1 MFRRLM
7 TRSLLAISVLLM
19 VWHSCL
25 SPVQAAIDSNSNP
38 VNPKLEAEVL
48 QIIRQHPEVLIESV
62 QAYQRQQ
69 QQQQQ
74 QEQQSFS
81 STLKTRPQTIIAE
94 SPTTGSLAQKN
105 VLLEFSDFQC
115 PYCGQAYKTVKEFME
130 IHQDEVT
137 LVYKHF
143 PLISIH
149 PQALPAAKASW
160 AAGQQGKFW
169 QYYDALFSQQKELG
183 ENLYLNIANN
193 LNLDLEQFNRDRSS
207 KEARIAIEKDIDMAT
222 KIGIQGTP
230 FFVFNGQFFSGA
242 IPLSTLE
249 KALSP

>member
-1 MFRRLM
+1 
-7 TRSLLAISVLLM
+7 
-19 VWHSCL
+19 
-25 SPVQAAIDSNSNP
+25 
-38 VNPKLEAEVL
+38 
-48 QIIRQHPEVLIESV
+48 
-62 QAYQRQQ
+62 
-69 QQQQQ
+69 
-74 QEQQSFS
+74 
-81 STLKTRPQTIIAE
+81 PQTIIAE

-193 LNLDLEQFNRDRSS
+193 LNLDIEQFNRDRSS
-207 KEARIAIEKDIDMAT
+207 KKARIAIEKDIDMAT